1 MTFDAPG
8 METLRD
14 RRMSLVEEPI
24 YCAAYDDGEEVLC
37 LGSDE
42 ALSRPERVAK
52 RLRYEDHALRYLRG
66 QRPRLLSASLRGP
79 FDRASGWRNPWFPE
93 NQVIRNRNDS
103 ANHIPAPQPSKTPV
117 HTNDT
122 SKICLEIVGALVH
135 QTPATRDS
143 LQCHLPSPHSHREL
157 ELEFA
162 DDPQLNTDTR
172 SRIQEWA
179 KNVPV
184 DNFQRDDFWAPADGI
199 ADIFDGGVTPKR
211 PAGKDWL
218 KSKLYKR
225 RRKDCTSFVT
235 ASTPTPAPAPL
246 SGDEAARAVSF
257 GSLGRPSQIT
267 ATASYNSGQNTP
279 GSCAGTRLE
288 GLFNRPSSKGKA
300 YANDQSRKTRSPPHN
315 VAVKM
320 SAFPMDPDKEHQQTS
335 TSSNCD
341 ASNAR
346 SSALPSETLQPVT
359 GSSLGLTVAAQGQQ
373 TDHDELDAN
382 KVNVEFSHKAHN
394 QHNIE
399 QQTVPSEQGAVSFE
413 SHLDRSF
420 HYKARTV
427 KQDAVKLG
435 NESMVG
441 NQSHPAQ
448 TATPE
453 SEDHSET
460 VGVHQ
465 LEASDGTE
473 RDSLKQ
479 HIYGNSRKPP
489 VHHSVAQQEATGKP
503 EEELQTA
510 TTLGEAKDSFPELK
524 EAAMCEGTT
533 LLGETDNSESNQQKL
548 DAPQRLPGSVNE
560 IESISNGGKIVLQ
573 VAKQTPRASSQRP
586 WTEGMADEGSTL
598 IGDVTEVDAS
608 TPLRIARPP
617 ERLEA
622 VKSIP
627 QPVSALGPEVPH
639 PELREKLE
647 TSLCVNELP
656 GNPSKAQQPTE
667 ASLLNNTPG
676 ARDVP
681 MPGRTPPLSNTLPAK
696 TNCSVPHLEELSSA
710 NGNEVVPDDVSDAE
724 DSIVMVPLSQAE
736 WTVLDCTDVPTH
748 PVDDFPEQSELAS
761 INIESVVQE
770 ESLREGPGAVVVQSP
785 WIPDGRDI
793 KVEAAG
799 EKEWVS
805 WSLPASVSDSPM
817 EPTPQPETGSSRQEP
832 AARTVDGQVHVAALH
847 NSEVLRLPLVREPS
861 QISLGSPKEQQSSW
875 NTPNNHAMNT
885 VQQGV
890 PSSPSHQPLPI
901 NSSSATSTALHH
913 ACIAPNIPSVS
924 VGLFNISQ
932 PELPAQPATPL
943 ETDGRQR
950 TPEPNLSIKSFATFN
965 TPSPKPRRI
974 SKHLRLSGDRLP
986 STQMLA
992 DAANNNPWNSVRSSL
1007 RSSVRSRSRLRV
1019 SFALL
1024 PGEDSDNDAPERS
1037 PHSTTKAV
1045 ASPPPLSMLDAEDGD
1060 VSDHFHKHFDAVKQK
1075 TTNDKMNTKFRFE
1088 SRLLPSESQQKP
1100 LSPEVGMMAQAF
1112 KEADEQH
1119 KLRSSSE
1126 PDIMIDEPQN
1136 EVNDEH
1142 GAGPQ
1147 SPWRNESQGQGT
1159 DDVTAVLQNLDDFL
1173 NPRWDVEAEMDKAGT
1188 ADGIEN
1194 QRQEPSPGL
1203 LRGNVWDVL

>member
-1 MTFDAPG
+1 MAFDAPG

-42 ALSRPERVAK
+42 ALSRPERVAR

-79 FDRASGWRNPWFPE
+79 FDRASGWRNPWLPE
-93 NQVIRNRNDS
+93 NQVIGNRNDS

-117 HTNDT
+117 PTNDT

-143 LQCHLPSPHSHREL
+143 LQCHLPSPDSHRGL

-162 DDPQLNTDTR
+162 DDPQLTTDTR

-199 ADIFDGGVTPKR
+199 ADIFDGGATPKR

-246 SGDEAARAVSF
+246 SGDEATRAVTF

-267 ATASYNSGQNTP
+267 ATASYSSGQNTP

-288 GLFNRPSSKGKA
+288 GSFNRPSSKGKA
-300 YANDQSRKTRSPPHN
+300 YANDQSRKTRNPPHN
-315 VAVKM
+315 VAVKT
-320 SAFPMDPDKEHQQTS
+320 SAFLMNADKGPQQTP

-399 QQTVPSEQGAVSFE
+399 QQTVPSEQGDVSFE

-441 NQSHPAQ
+441 NQSQPAQ

-460 VGVHQ
+460 VAVHQ
-465 LEASDGTE
+465 LEARDGAE
-473 RDSLKQ
+473 RDSLIQ
-479 HIYGNSRKPP
+479 HMYGNSREPP
-489 VHHSVAQQEATGKP
+489 VHHSVAQQEGTGKP
-503 EEELQTA
+503 EEDLQTA
-510 TTLGEAKDSFPELK
+510 TSLGEATNSGEAKDSFLELK
-524 EAAMCEGTT
+524 EVAMCEGTT
-533 LLGETDNSESNQQKL
+533 LLGETGNSESNQQKL
-548 DAPQRLPGSVNE
+548 DAPQRLPGSVDD
-560 IESISNGGKIVLQ
+560 IESVTNGGKIVLEF
-573 VAKQTPRASSQRP
+573 AKQTPGASSQRP

-627 QPVSALGPEVPH
+627 QPVSALGPEVPR

-647 TSLCVNELP
+647 TSLCINELL
-656 GNPSKAQQPTE
+656 GNPNKAQQPTE
-667 ASLLNNTPG
+667 ASLLNNTLG

-696 TNCSVPHLEELSSA
+696 TNCPVPHMEELSSA

-736 WTVLDCTDVPTH
+736 WTVLDRTDIPTH
-748 PVDDFPEQSELAS
+748 PVDDSPEQSEPAS
-761 INIESVVQE
+761 INIGPVVQE
-770 ESLREGPGAVVVQSP
+770 ESLREGLGAVVVQSP

-799 EKEWVS
+799 EKESVS
-805 WSLPASVSDSPM
+805 CSLPASVAGSPM
-817 EPTPQPETGSSRQEP
+817 EPAPQPETGS
-832 AARTVDGQVHVAALH
+832 
-847 NSEVLRLPLVREPS
+847 LPLAREPS
-861 QISLGSPKEQQSSW
+861 QMSLGSPKEQQSSW
-875 NTPNNHAMNT
+875 NTPNNHVMNT

-913 ACIAPNIPSVS
+913 ACIAPNIPPVS
-924 VGLFNISQ
+924 VGLFDISQ

-943 ETDGRQR
+943 QTDGRQR
-950 TPEPNLSIKSFATFN
+950 TPEPNFSIKSFATFN
-965 TPSPKPRRI
+965 TPSPKRRRI
-974 SKHLRLSGDRLP
+974 SKHLRLSGNRLP

-1007 RSSVRSRSRLRV
+1007 RSSVRSRSHLRV

-1037 PHSTTKAV
+1037 PHSTTKTV

-1075 TTNDKMNTKFRFE
+1075 TTNDKINTKFRFE

-1100 LSPEVGMMAQAF
+1100 LSPEVGMMARAF

-1119 KLRSSSE
+1119 KLRSSSG
-1126 PDIMIDEPQN
+1126 PDIMMDEPQD

-1142 GAGPQ
+1142 EAGPQ
-1147 SPWRNESQGQGT
+1147 SPWRNENQGQGT

-1194 QRQEPSPGL
+1194 QRQERSPGL